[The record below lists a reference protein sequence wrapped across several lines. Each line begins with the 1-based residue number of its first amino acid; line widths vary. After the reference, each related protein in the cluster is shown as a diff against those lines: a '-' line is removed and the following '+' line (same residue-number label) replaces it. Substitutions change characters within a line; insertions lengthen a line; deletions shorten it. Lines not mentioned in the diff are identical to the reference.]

1 MGRVRAALG
10 VSQRRARQVLG
21 VHRSLVRYDPAAD
34 ADGEALVKRLR
45 ELALA
50 NPRYGYRRVAALPRA
65 EGRTVNVK
73 RVLRLWR
80 AEGLKVPRRQRKR
93 RRLGS
98 SEAGTQ
104 RRRAGQR
111 NEVWSY
117 DFVFDQTA
125 DGRPLK
131 VLPVVDEYTR
141 ECLALVVGRSPAAA
155 DVVKALARVVGE
167 REPRNRDSRSSWT
180 KKRGQATSTGGC
192 RGTSAIPDPEPGH
205 VAAGSAGESLRRTG
219 NGVRSRAA
227 GAIFGSHARPSR
239 LAASAVASSFRAT
252 AMGTTSDAFPFAFS
266 RWAKSRGGPGTRATA
281 VDRLDPPVQP
291 RDVGLDPLAAG
302 GGPAGPPA
310 PPGRRRGG
318 RRGAGRPRP
327 RSGRGRR
334 RRTSS

>member
-21 VHRSLVRYDPAAD
+21 LHRSLVRYDPAAD

-117 DFVFDQTA
+117 DFVFDRTA

-141 ECLALVVGRSPAAA
+141 ECLALVVGRSLTAA
-155 DVVKALARVVGE
+155 DVVETLARIVGE
-167 REPRNRDSRSSWT
+167 RGVPAYLRGDNGPEFIAAAVKGWLAEAGVATSSIEPGSPWENAYSESFDSR
-180 KKRGQATSTGGC
+180 
-192 RGTSAIPDPEPGH
+192 
-205 VAAGSAGESLRRTG
+205 LRDELLNRE
-219 NGVRSRAA
+219 V
-227 GAIFGSHARPSR
+227 FGSLAEAEVILAEHRRADNHDRPHSSLGYVAPAVFASR
-239 LAASAVASSFRAT
+239 LLPADLA
-252 AMGTTSDAFPFAFS
+252 
-266 RWAKSRGGPGTRATA
+266 
-281 VDRLDPPVQP
+281 
-291 RDVGLDPLAAG
+291 PL
-302 GGPAGPPA
+302 GPPA
-310 PPGRRRGG
+310 
-318 RRGAGRPRP
+318 A
-327 RSGRGRR
+327 
-334 RRTSS
+334 TA